1 MKHVADILGLR
12 TSGRTSMPRILNTL
26 KQPSSLRKHRLG
38 MGMLDDGRIWILSA
52 MHECAVLMMLTHNVE
67 GLKKHHH
74 LQPFLKL
81 DCFTLNL
88 SCFSVPLQYQCR
100 VRAHSFFL
108 SLILLLQC
116 CDVAVLQF
124 CAELFVILGQVSVAL
139 SSSVSY
145 CKRPTQS

>member
-12 TSGRTSMPRILNTL
+12 TSGRTSMPRILNTR

-88 SCFSVPLQYQCR
+88 SCSIAVSVQGKSTQLL
-100 VRAHSFFL
+100 SFFNT
-108 SLILLLQC
+108 S
-116 CDVAVLQF
+116 VAVL
-124 CAELFVILGQVSVAL
+124 
-139 SSSVSY
+139 
-145 CKRPTQS
+145 